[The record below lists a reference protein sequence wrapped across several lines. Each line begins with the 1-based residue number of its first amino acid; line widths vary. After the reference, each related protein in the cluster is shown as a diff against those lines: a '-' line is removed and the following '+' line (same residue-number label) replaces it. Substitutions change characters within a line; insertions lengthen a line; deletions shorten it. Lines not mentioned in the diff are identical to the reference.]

1 MVDISTTKEAEAV
14 LTSPGKKIQGKTM
27 LHRRSRKLDKE
38 YCHVRIIIIIIS
50 IVWLARCRGN
60 IKASGGCTTTCA
72 RARNWKIRSRSSI
85 MWAGRRCGY
94 WEYSNLRTEVMPVT
108 PVNTAT
114 GSFHEII
121 PVVANSDDYAMSTPQ
136 LGARVLQI

>member
-1 MVDISTTKEAEAV
+1 MS
-14 LTSPGKKIQGKTM
+14 
-27 LHRRSRKLDKE
+27 
-38 YCHVRIIIIIIS
+38 
-50 IVWLARCRGN
+50 
-60 IKASGGCTTTCA
+60 
-72 RARNWKIRSRSSI
+72 
-85 MWAGRRCGY
+85 
-94 WEYSNLRTEVMPVT
+94 VT